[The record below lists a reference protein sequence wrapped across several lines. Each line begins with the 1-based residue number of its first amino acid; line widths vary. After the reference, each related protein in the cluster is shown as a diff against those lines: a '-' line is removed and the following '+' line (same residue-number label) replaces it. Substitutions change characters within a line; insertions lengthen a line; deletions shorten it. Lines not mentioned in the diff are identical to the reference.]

1 MVEIN
6 HQQPSTTIN
15 NHQQPSSTIINHHEP
30 MFGGFFGTIKIDP
43 YPSEADPRHR
53 QAIGKSRLWDL
64 LLQRTSNLRCHVFLV
79 LLQVSLANQ
88 MVSHATT
95 EITQNHGN
103 VFFAKDDFQ
112 KNSYTGWP
120 INPINETRFIQI
132 LITYQSWSISLLTP
146 CLQRELHWCEARSL
160 AAGMGISRYGYPK
173 SSKSLDHNFILK
185 PMVTFGIP
193 HDLRHLHIFLIFL
206 VHSQSFMAQCGILL
220 AWIHNSS
227 ISYQFDPI
235 CGSFLWI
242 PPLGIIFAYSCHS
255 PLLWQE
261 NKQGHQ
267 Y

>member
-160 AAGMGISRYGYPK
+160 AAGMGQNWIPNSGIVIPWAFSFDPWTIYTHYRYMLV
-173 SSKSLDHNFILK
+173 SWNILK
-185 PMVTFGIP
+185 WVP
-193 HDLRHLHIFLIFL
+193 
-206 VHSQSFMAQCGILL
+206 Q
-220 AWIHNSS
+220 
-227 ISYQFDPI
+227 
-235 CGSFLWI
+235 
-242 PPLGIIFAYSCHS
+242 IIQVIR
-255 PLLWQE
+255 P
-261 NKQGHQ
+261 
-267 Y
+267 